1 MATGKKKSKKFWKV
15 LLIIVLVPAAVLV
28 GARLF
33 FRLPVSG
40 YYKASTA
47 AFAIPGL
54 SDGYVPQGL
63 EYRADNNTF
72 LLTGYQKDGG
82 ASPVYVVDR
91 ATGETLKKVTLKTA
105 EGDVIASHSGGLA
118 AHNGLLY
125 VCDGG
130 IDGLRVFSLADL
142 DATEDGGVLTETGTV
157 SLSAGGDHIG
167 PAFVTAG
174 PEGLVVGEFYIAVHY
189 ETPKSHYVGDHHSL
203 ALLLPYDESDPTGVA
218 APTVA
223 YSIPDLAQGMCFDGD
238 GMTYVSESW
247 GVSFSKIEVFAPG
260 KPIGEIA
267 VLGKTLPLTVLDES
281 NRVSVA
287 KLPPMSEEIVIL
299 DGKLLY
305 TNCESASQK
314 YYFGLLTGGRSLYGT
329 ELDYVLADTKKG

>member
-15 LLIIVLVPAAVLV
+15 LLIIVFVPAAILA
-28 GARLF
+28 GARLY

-40 YYKASTA
+40 YYKASDA
-47 AFAIPGL
+47 AFRIPGL

-63 EYRADNNTF
+63 EYRADNSTF
-72 LLTGYQKDGG
+72 LLTGYRKDGG

-118 AHNGLLY
+118 ARNGHLY
-125 VCDGG
+125 VCDGD

-142 DATEDGGVLTETGTV
+142 DAAGDGGVLTETGKV
-157 SLSAGGDHIG
+157 CLAAGGDHIG

-174 PEGLVVGEFYIAVHY
+174 PDGLIVGEFYIAVHY
-189 ETPKSHYVGDHHSL
+189 ETPVSHYVGDHHSL
-203 ALLLPYDESDPTGVA
+203 ALLLPYDESAPTGVA
-218 APTVA
+218 APSAA
-223 YSIPDLAQGMCFDGD
+223 YSIPDLAQGMCFDND
-238 GMTYVSESW
+238 GQMYVSESW

-260 KPIGEIA
+260 EPTGEIE
-267 VLGKTLPLTVLDES
+267 VLGTTLPLTVLDEN
-281 NRVSVA
+281 NRVSSA

-299 DGKLLY
+299 DGKLFV
-305 TNCESASQK
+305 NCESASQK

-329 ELDYVLADTKKG
+329 DLDYILADAKN